1 MILFCGIASEPP
13 LAMAIAAAERLGIES
28 VVFHQRDS
36 HFSDIVLDHR
46 DGRLTGVLWA
56 RDREWPLEEFTGVYT
71 RLVESRMLPENRPG
85 RLSQSNPWSVARST
99 FLHQA
104 LAEWIDLADCRVVN
118 RTCAMA
124 SNVSKVYQMQ
134 LISQLFRIP
143 STRVTN
149 EPEEALEFVRL
160 HEKVIYKS
168 ISSVRSI
175 VREWSPDDETNL
187 PRIRALPTQFQAY
200 ISGTNVRVH
209 VVGDRVFATEIISG
223 AVDYR
228 YAQRDG
234 EDVKMGPVCLP
245 PQVCERCRA
254 LSSLLRLPFCGIDLK
269 RTEEGDYYCF
279 EVNPSPAYSYYEE
292 FTRQPIATALV
303 EYLENGSH
311 SERTL
316 TMSVQVIE
324 NWALIR
330 GKIAQI
336 QDHPDLTGY
345 MTASIEV
352 EDVSIVEGYP
362 NLFEWAKGRQ
372 IAVNIPS
379 SRVHELA
386 LSTGDEVIIRV
397 RKSGPESAFADP
409 GSIVKCN

>member
-13 LAMAIAAAERLGIES
+13 LAMAIAAAERLGIEN

-36 HFSDIVLDHR
+36 QFCDLVVDHR

-56 RDREWPLEEFTGVYT
+56 REREWPLEKFTGVYT
-71 RLVESRMLPENRPG
+71 RLIESGTLPENRPG
-85 RLSQSNPWSVARST
+85 RLSQSNPWRVARST

-104 LAEWIDLADCRVVN
+104 LGEWIDLADCRVVN

-134 LISQLFRIP
+134 LISQLFPIP
-143 STRVTN
+143 STLVTN

-160 HEKVIYKS
+160 HGKVVYKS

-175 VREWSPDDETNL
+175 VREWSPDDEASL
-187 PRIRALPTQFQAY
+187 PKIRALPTQFQAY

-209 VVGDRVFATEIISG
+209 VVGDQVFATEIISG

-234 EDVKMGPVCLP
+234 EDVKMRPVWLP
-245 PQVCERCRA
+245 PEICKRCCA
-254 LSSLLRLPFCGIDLK
+254 LSALLKLPFCGIDLK
-269 RTEEGDYYCF
+269 RTEAGDYYCF

-292 FTRQPIATALV
+292 YTRQPIATALV
-303 EYLENGSH
+303 EYLANGSN
-311 SERTL
+311 SERTQ

-330 GKIAQI
+330 GKITQI
-336 QDHPDLTGY
+336 QNHPDLTGY

-352 EDVSIVEGYP
+352 GEVSTVEGYP

-372 IAVNIPS
+372 IAVNIPA
-379 SRVHELA
+379 SRVHELG
-386 LSTGDEVIIRV
+386 LGIGDQVIFRV

-409 GSIVKCN
+409 GSIVKSD